1 MFRVTLSGKIARDY
15 VQKAKQD
22 PKRTTGYMR
31 VYKWDNKCGELWNG
45 NWKCEARR
53 FKADQTLDGNS
64 IMLEETYNVPT
75 NVPPFDIDDL
85 WDEEYIQVGNVRCGN
100 VLVWTGKK
108 EEIRKQCNEICPLF
122 LNWLT
127 QHTPTHTF
135 KDTDIPADIVPSV
148 PLPLPLPLPLKP
160 NPTSKICF
168 IEEY

>member
-15 VQKAKQD
+15 VQKAKQN
-22 PKRTTGYMR
+22 PNMETGYMR

-53 FKADQTLDGNS
+53 FKAEDTLDGNS
-64 IMLEETYNVPT
+64 IMLEETYDVNV
-75 NVPPFDIDDL
+75 NVPPFEIDDL

-108 EEIRKQCNEICPLF
+108 EDVRKQCNEMCPLF

-127 QHTPTHTF
+127 QHTPTHSF
-135 KDTDIPADIVPSV
+135 KTTERQEEIPKRVPI
-148 PLPLPLPLPLKP
+148 KP
-160 NPTSKICF
+160 NPVPSKICF